1 MNIRLAAAMNGA
13 PKEVS
18 KPGNDNAGPPQPQHD
33 GGVGTDGTD
42 EGPEEQWF
50 VGSVDQGTTSSRFLI
65 FDNRGEIAAG
75 HQMEFENLY
84 PESG

>member
-1 MNIRLAAAMNGA
+1 MNGVPDDLA
-13 PKEVS
+13 K
-18 KPGNDNAGPPQPQHD
+18 QPSHD
-33 GGVGTDGTD
+33 CASSPMPNGIVETE
-42 EGPEEQWF
+42 EGHREQWF

-65 FDNRGEIAAG
+65 FDSHGEVAAG